1 MVNLKLVKDNT
12 GKDIPEQPIITYEL
26 VADFGEDGTKTVYET
41 SSLAEIYVVIDE
53 IKMGELDRPNLE
65 LTTNELKSVITLS
78 ILIQLTASYL
88 AITNY
93 GDEMRA
99 EAVLK
104 QYKLVEDETPN
115 IVTGLCPR
123 SWDNTD
129 VSPLSRV
136 QINGILDNCGKCQ
149 RYYQCNKVAELNDK
163 LAELDE
169 SEGK

>member
-26 VADFGEDGTKTVYET
+26 VADLGEDGTRTVYET
-41 SSLAEIYVVIDE
+41 SSLTEI
-53 IKMGELDRPNLE
+53 
-65 LTTNELKSVITLS
+65 
-78 ILIQLTASYL
+78 
-88 AITNY
+88 
-93 GDEMRA
+93 
-99 EAVLK
+99 
-104 QYKLVEDETPN
+104 PN

-136 QINGILDNCGKCQ
+136 QINGILDNCEKCQ
-149 RYYQCNKVAELNDK
+149 RYSQCNKVAELNDR